1 MSRPYSYSKIED
13 NLQASYIKPPIRSEF
28 VNYLGAQLDCEAVRI
43 SSPAQPMHRFRLS
56 RAIPVII
63 IVLIVSTVFAIG
75 PKRVLAQ
82 IQQWLGYA
90 PGGGLVSEVD
100 SVRVL
105 QEPVSLTRDGITVIV
120 NDAVLTSDK
129 TTIEYKVFGVPAS
142 ENQKDLS
149 EKEVCTTMPVIK
161 LPKSGRILQE
171 DSPGIFPP
179 IGSDVDTVH
188 LYLACIPG
196 TSFEE
201 VPADWEL
208 PLRFVPAPEG
218 LVINPVA
225 ETSQPTPQEPIP
237 SNATINQYF
246 ESDGSYILI
255 GSLQPAKPEEQF
267 FHIASVPTIED
278 SKGNMVFYETPEEFA
293 GQLNEGDQNV
303 GFAFKFNASGVT
315 FPVKI
320 TFPVRVTAEPT
331 EDLYIG
337 EPQLWEV
344 EWSPDTLPS
353 AASQADSVCINQEN
367 ILALEQLPESMDFM
381 FITGIN
387 PDSIAFSPQGEAEF
401 EVVAQGNSAVINPDG
416 IYLASLDDQDL
427 TLTNLTNEESFAI
440 TGAFSAPMAWSP
452 AGSLLAVT
460 SAQEGIEIV
469 DQNGNVINHINL
481 PNEGMLAG
489 WSSDGTKLYF
499 GVQATEGTGY
509 LLRAI
514 EVANG
519 EIEDIFFLENSPGKN
534 PGLAVSPDGNW
545 IAYRGSKQATLYVKG
560 MDESPAKLVMD
571 APLQYTS
578 PTAIESFVWSTD
590 SHYLAVE
597 VLLAG
602 EETSTSI
609 LLDLD
614 GCKAYNV
621 DLGDQNIKGVM
632 PVK

>member
-1 MSRPYSYSKIED
+1 M
-13 NLQASYIKPPIRSEF
+13 
-28 VNYLGAQLDCEAVRI
+28 
-43 SSPAQPMHRFRLS
+43 
-56 RAIPVII
+56 II
-63 IVLIVSTVFAIG
+63 IVLIISTVFAIG

-120 NDAVLTSDK
+120 NKAVLTSDK
-129 TTIEYKVFGVPAS
+129 TTIEYKVFGVPA
-142 ENQKDLS
+142 EDKADLS
-149 EKEVCTTMPVIK
+149 DKDVCTTAPVIK
-161 LPKSGRILQE
+161 LPKSGKLLPE

-179 IGSDVDTVH
+179 IGSDVDTVL
-188 LYLACIPG
+188 LYFACIPE

-201 VPADWEL
+201 VPADWDL

-218 LVINPVA
+218 LVINPV
-225 ETSQPTPQEPIP
+225 EEITQPTPEEPIT

-255 GSLQPAKPEEQF
+255 GSLQPSNPEEQF

-278 SKGNMVFYETPEEFA
+278 STGNMVFYETPEEFA
-293 GQLNEGDQNV
+293 GQLNGGEQNV

-320 TFPVRVTAEPT
+320 IFPVRITAEPT
-331 EDLYIG
+331 EDLYTG

-367 ILALEQLPESMDFM
+367 ILALEQLPESMGFT

-387 PDSIAFSPQGEAEF
+387 PDSIVFSPQGETESV
-401 EVVAQGNSAVINPDG
+401 VVAQGNSAVINPDG
-416 IYLASLDDQDL
+416 IYLASLEDQDL
-427 TLTNLTNEESFAI
+427 TLTNLANEESLAI

-452 AGSLLAVT
+452 DGSLLAVT
-460 SAQEGIEIV
+460 AAQEGIEIV
-469 DQNGNVINHINL
+469 DQNGKVINHINL

-514 EVANG
+514 EVSNG
-519 EIEDIFFLENSPGKN
+519 KIEDIFFLENSPGKN
-534 PGLAVSPDGNW
+534 PGLTISPDGIW
-545 IAYRGSKQATLYVKG
+545 IAYRGNKQATLYVKKL
-560 MDESPAKLVMD
+560 DKSPAKLVMD

-597 VLLAG
+597 ALLAG

>member
-13 NLQASYIKPPIRSEF
+13 KLQASYIKPPIRSEF

-43 SSPAQPMHRFRLS
+43 SSPAQSMHRFRLS
-56 RAIPVII
+56 KAIPVII

-75 PKRVLAQ
+75 PERVLAQ
-82 IQQWLGYA
+82 IQRWLGYA
-90 PGGGLVSEVD
+90 PGGGLVSEVE

-129 TTIEYKVFGVPAS
+129 TTIEYKVFGVPAY
-142 ENQKDLS
+142 ENQTNFS
-149 EKEVCTTMPVIK
+149 EKEVCTTTPAIK
-161 LPKSGRILQE
+161 LPKSGGILQE

-179 IGSDVDTVH
+179 IESDVDTVH

-196 TSFEE
+196 SSFEE
-201 VPADWEL
+201 VPGDWEL

-218 LVINPVA
+218 FVINPV
-225 ETSQPTPQEPIP
+225 EQITQPTPEKPIN

-255 GSLQPAKPEEQF
+255 GSLQSANPEEQF

-320 TFPVRVTAEPT
+320 TFPVRITTEPT

-344 EWSPDTLPS
+344 EWSPDTSPS
-353 AASQADSVCINQEN
+353 TAGQADNVCINQEN
-367 ILALEQLPESMDFM
+367 ILALEQLPESMGFT
-381 FITGIN
+381 FITGTN
-387 PDSIAFSPQGEAEF
+387 PEAIVLSPQDKTESV
-401 EVVAQGNSAVINPDG
+401 VVAQGTSAVINPNG
-416 IYLASLDDQDL
+416 ILLASLNDQDL
-427 TLTNLTNEESFAI
+427 TLTNLANKESLAS
-440 TGAFSAPMAWSP
+440 TGTFSAPMAWSP
-452 AGSLLAVT
+452 DGSLLAIT

-481 PNEGMLAG
+481 PNEGILAG

-519 EIEDIFFLENSPGKN
+519 EIEDIFFLEDSPGKN

-545 IAYRGSKQATLYVKG
+545 IAYRGSEQATLYVKG
-560 MDESPAKLVMD
+560 LDKSPAKLVMD

-578 PTAIESFVWSTD
+578 PTSIESFVWSTD
-590 SHYLAVE
+590 NHYLAVE
-597 VLLAG
+597 ALLAG

-632 PVK
+632 PGK